1 MSGVVNDTHQE
12 FWRPPAVV
20 SHEIQ
25 PTASPVMAGACDG
38 CGTEFMVGGRFC
50 HVCGSTRQ
58 LHANSPLARN
68 WTRYLEF
75 HAIKQAVGLSAAS
88 LIAFLLGL
96 GCLLAAVAVG
106 MIFSIQTFNDFQAVQ
121 LFRLQWLLAAVAALL
136 AGILL
141 KQAGSERK

>member
-12 FWRPPAVV
+12 FWRPPAVI
-20 SHEIQ
+20 SHDSSNSAAL
-25 PTASPVMAGACDG
+25 PAMAEACDG

-50 HVCGSTRQ
+50 HVCGSSRQ
-58 LHANSPLARN
+58 ANSSARN
-68 WTRYLEF
+68 WARYLEF
-75 HAIKQAVGLSAAS
+75 PTIKQAVGLSAAS
-88 LIAFLLGL
+88 LIAFLMGM

-106 MIFSIQTFNDFQAVQ
+106 MIFSVQTFNDFQAVQ

-141 KQAGSERK
+141 KQTGSERK

>member
-12 FWRPPAVV
+12 FWRPPAAI
-20 SHEIQ
+20 SNQSIH
-25 PTASPVMAGACDG
+25 PASPAMAGACES
-38 CGTEFMVGGRFC
+38 CGTEFMVDGRFC
-50 HVCGSTRQ
+50 HVCGSVRQ
-58 LHANSPLARN
+58 PGANSAIASS

-75 HAIKQAVGLSAAS
+75 QTIKQFMGLSAAS

-106 MIFSIQTFNDFQAVQ
+106 MIFTVQTFNDFQAVQ
-121 LFRLQWLLAAVAALL
+121 LFRLQWLLAAVAAFL

-141 KQAGSERK
+141 KRSSPQRK